1 MSSIED
7 LMDANNFNFRL
18 MATVPALMVAV
29 TVYLGARNLRSKIF
43 GIKSRKETYSV
54 LRAML
59 LDLERVLSRYSALV
73 DQRRNRT
80 PRISSFGSTLD
91 PRKGTV
97 SFDEAV
103 EGEESANPTSTNG
116 SKDNSS
122 TEAVLESAFAGTT
135 TEEPYFSKLM
145 GNVLMQSTAFL
156 DSTSADGATDA
167 GGCLCTDTE
176 SGLLLAL
183 AWRFRRLLSK
193 TAASSS
199 RRLQRDDALALHADM
214 DELCH
219 GGLDPARQ
227 LALVKRVTLSYHFLA
242 ISAPS
247 HGESA
252 YPYTFL
258 R

>member
-54 LRAML
+54 LRAMRWTSKGSL
-59 LDLERVLSRYSALV
+59 AGGAPSRINEGIGRQEFRLW
-73 DQRRNRT
+73 
-80 PRISSFGSTLD
+80 IHFD

-122 TEAVLESAFAGTT
+122 TEAV
-135 TEEPYFSKLM
+135 
-145 GNVLMQSTAFL
+145 
-156 DSTSADGATDA
+156 
-167 GGCLCTDTE
+167 
-176 SGLLLAL
+176 
-183 AWRFRRLLSK
+183 
-193 TAASSS
+193 
-199 RRLQRDDALALHADM
+199 
-214 DELCH
+214 
-219 GGLDPARQ
+219 
-227 LALVKRVTLSYHFLA
+227 
-242 ISAPS
+242 
-247 HGESA
+247 
-252 YPYTFL
+252 
-258 R
+258 